1 MQWLLQGK
9 LERKPVLRGYGR
21 TLRKVLEKLMPALD
35 VMGVEGYLQTG
46 TLRYPRPLR
55 LAKGPRKTYIL
66 GLEMLYLGQ
75 TIRRK
80 FFTEGPLKALKKA
93 GAYIPTVY

>member
-1 MQWLLQGK
+1 
-9 LERKPVLRGYGR
+9 
-21 TLRKVLEKLMPALD
+21 
-35 VMGVEGYLQTG
+35 
-46 TLRYPRPLR
+46 
-55 LAKGPRKTYIL
+55 
-66 GLEMLYLGQ
+66 MLYLGQ